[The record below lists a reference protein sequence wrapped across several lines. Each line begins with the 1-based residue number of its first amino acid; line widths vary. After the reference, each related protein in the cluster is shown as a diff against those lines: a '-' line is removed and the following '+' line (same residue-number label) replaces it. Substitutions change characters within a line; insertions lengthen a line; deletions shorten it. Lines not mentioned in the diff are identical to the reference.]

1 MAHQYMP
8 ETFHDPHR
16 NPPAPLLHTSSYF
29 YKRWV
34 QYYCLN
40 KNQVSKT
47 FCSKFI
53 RSQIPYQLQNLK
65 ILLKIWGH
73 KKPSGQNF
81 WNLIFFLS
89 GKARLQILSTKKLSW
104 ANIIFIHNSYNEF
117 IDKIVKQLEKQG
129 KNETL
134 QLLAG
139 RISLLLQTGS
149 SSFQVSQSST
159 E

>member
-1 MAHQYMP
+1 MP
-8 ETFHDPHR
+8 EIFHDRRR
-16 NPPAPLLHTSSYF
+16 NPPARLLHTSSYF

-34 QYYCLN
+34 QYYCLD

-53 RSQIPYQLQNLK
+53 SSQIPYQPQNLK

-73 KKPSGQNF
+73 KKPRGQNF
-81 WNLIFFLS
+81 WNLNFFLS
-89 GKARLQILSTKKLSW
+89 GKATLQILPAKKLSW
-104 ANIIFIHNSYNEF
+104 ANIIFIHKSYNEF

-134 QLLAG
+134 QFLTG
-139 RISLLLQTGS
+139 RIFTFALDRLFIFSGFLELHRMIK
-149 SSFQVSQSST
+149 VS
-159 E
+159 

>member
-16 NPPAPLLHTSSYF
+16 NSPAPLLHTSSYF

-40 KNQVSKT
+40 KNQVSKA

-81 WNLIFFLS
+81 WNLIFFFIWK
-89 GKARLQILSTKKLSW
+89 GKVIDTISKKIKLGQY
-104 ANIIFIHNSYNEF
+104 H
-117 IDKIVKQLEKQG
+117 LH
-129 KNETL
+129 T
-134 QLLAG
+134 
-139 RISLLLQTGS
+139 
-149 SSFQVSQSST
+149 
-159 E
+159 